1 MSEPSSLVVASSNLK
16 MLAMDFDKNLRVV
29 KRAILLAKEKGATIF
44 CSSELC
50 LSGYSCEDHFI
61 ELDTFIHCIESLAD
75 ILESGVTSG
84 ILCAIGCPIM
94 HNNVRYNCVV
104 MCVNSKIV
112 LIRPKMTLAD
122 DGNYREGRFFTAYK
136 KFTTESFRLPKLLQ
150 KATGD
155 VHVPFGF
162 GMLKLE
168 GSVTIGIELCEEL
181 WAPENTSMRQFMQG
195 CDIVLNCSASHTQ
208 LRKLKQR
215 IDLITSATAK
225 TGGAYLYSNQI
236 GCDGTRLYF
245 DGSAMISLNG
255 KLLKQGSFFSLN
267 TVEVIAAKI
276 NVNDIRTFRQGS
288 ASLQEQTANVTT
300 SIETILVNFS
310 ACPDKLRFEESDEPI
325 LDPVIPDP
333 REEIIVGP
341 ACYLWD
347 YVSLSYTGGFLL
359 PLSGGADSA
368 ASASI
373 VFIMCKL
380 VIYAAATGNQDVITN
395 LARILKTCGVELDT
409 DRRHVMFTMDLPDH
423 HLVAYK
429 TALAATDLNYG
440 GITPEILCS
449 HIMHTVYLGTDFSS
463 ALTKRRA
470 ESLGQQIG
478 SFHLEL
484 NIQPAV
490 EVVISIFVKFMET
503 LVKRKTHI
511 GPRFV
516 VEGGTMTEDLALQN
530 IQARLRMIG
539 AYMCAQLL
547 PWVRGDDRKPL
558 LVVGSANVDE
568 SLRGYLTK
576 YDCSSAD
583 INPIGSMS
591 KSDLRKSLL
600 WLADIAHL
608 PILKEIVDAPP
619 TAELRPIDEKA
630 GDGYSQKDED
640 EMGFTYDEL
649 GELGT
654 WRKAIR
660 CGPVSTFMKA
670 VSKWKQTKTP
680 EEVATKVKN
689 FYRFYAIN
697 RHKMTTMTPSYH
709 AESYSPD
716 DNRFDLRPF
725 LTNVNWPRQFTT
737 IDQLVKQMMAK

>member
-1 MSEPSSLVVASSNLK
+1 MSEPSTVIVASCNLNL
-16 MLAMDFDKNLRVV
+16 LAMDFEHNLRVV

-50 LSGYSCEDHFI
+50 LSGYSCEDHFL
-61 ELDTFIHCIESLAD
+61 EMDTFTHCIESLAD
-75 ILESGVTSG
+75 LLESGVTNG

-112 LIRPKMTLAD
+112 LIRPKMTMAD
-122 DGNYREGRFFTAYK
+122 DGNYRERRFFTAYK
-136 KFTTESFRLPKLLQ
+136 KFTTETFRLPPKLH
-150 KATGD
+150 KVTGD

-162 GMLKLE
+162 GMLQLDND
-168 GSVTIGIELCEEL
+168 VTVGIELCEEL
-181 WAPENTSMRQFMQG
+181 WAPENTSTRQFMQG
-195 CDIVLNCSASHTQ
+195 CDFILNCSASHTQ
-208 LRKLKQR
+208 LRKLAKR
-215 IDLITSATAK
+215 IDLIKSATVK
-225 TGGAYLYSNQI
+225 IGGAYVYSNQI
-236 GCDGTRLYF
+236 GCDGTRLFF
-245 DGSAMISLNG
+245 DGSAMICLNG
-255 KLLKQGSFFSLN
+255 ELIQQGSFFSLN
-267 TVEVIAAKI
+267 TVEVITAKI
-276 NVNDIRTFRQGS
+276 NVNDVRTFRQGS

-300 SIETILVNFS
+300 SVPTILVNFS
-310 ACPDKLRFEESDEPI
+310 TCPVLEQSDQPI

-333 REEIIVGP
+333 REEIMVGP

-347 YVSLSYTGGFLL
+347 YLRRSFTGGFLL

-368 ASASI
+368 ATASI
-373 VFIMCKL
+373 IFVMCKL
-380 VIYAAATGNQDVITN
+380 VIYAAAAAGNKDVIADLT
-395 LARILKTCGVELDT
+395 RILKTCGVEIETGL
-409 DRRHVMFTMDLPDH
+409 HVLSTMDVPDH
-423 HLVAYK
+423 VVAYK
-429 TALAATDLNYG
+429 TALVATGLNYCG
-440 GITPEILCS
+440 VTPEILCS
-449 HIMHTVYLGTDFSS
+449 HVMHTVYLGTNFSS
-463 ALTKRRA
+463 SLTKRRA
-470 ESLGQQIG
+470 ENLGQQIG

-490 EVVISIFVKFMET
+490 EVVTTIFVKFMET
-503 LVKRKTHI
+503 LVGRKAHI

-516 VEGGTMTEDLALQN
+516 VEGGTMTEDLAMQN
-530 IQARLRMIG
+530 IQARIRMVL

-558 LVVGSANVDE
+558 LVLGSANVDE

-600 WLADIAHL
+600 WLSETAQL

-619 TAELRPIDEKA
+619 TAELRPIATDA

-654 WRKAIR
+654 WRKATR
-660 CGPVSTFMKA
+660 CGPVSTFIKA
-670 VSKWKQTKTP
+670 SSTWKHMTSK
-680 EEVATKVKN
+680 EVATKVKN

-725 LTNVNWPRQFTT
+725 LTNVNWPRQFKT
-737 IDQLVKQMMAK
+737 IDDLADQMMTKMKK

>member
-1 MSEPSSLVVASSNLK
+1 MSESLPVGFVACNLK
-16 MLAMDFDKNLRVV
+16 LLAMNFVENLRVI
-29 KRAILLAKEKGATIF
+29 KRAILLAKGKGATIF

-50 LSGYSCEDHFI
+50 LSGYSCEDHFL
-61 ELDTFIHCIESLAD
+61 EMDTFTHCIESLAD
-75 ILESGVTSG
+75 LLESGVTNG

-94 HNNVRYNCVV
+94 YNNVRYNCVV

-150 KATGD
+150 KVTGD
-155 VHVPFGF
+155 VNVPFGF
-162 GMLKLE
+162 GMLQLND
-168 GSVTIGIELCEEL
+168 GVTVGIELCEEL
-181 WAPENTSMRQFMQG
+181 WAPENTSTRQFMHG
-195 CDIVLNCSASHTQ
+195 ADIVLNCSASHTQ

-215 IDLITSATAK
+215 IDLVTSATAK
-225 TGGAYLYSNQI
+225 TGGIYVYSNQN
-236 GCDGTRLYF
+236 GCDGTRLFF
-245 DGSAMISLNG
+245 DGSCMIVLNG

-267 TVEVIAAKI
+267 TVEVITAKI

-288 ASLQEQTANVTT
+288 ASLQQQTANLTT
-300 SIETILVNFS
+300 SVDTILVDFS
-310 ACPDKLRFEESDEPI
+310 ACIVLEESDEPI

-347 YVSLSYTGGFLL
+347 YVSISYTGGFLL

-373 VFIMCKL
+373 IFIMCKL
-380 VIYAAATGNQDVITN
+380 VIYAAATGNQDVIAN
-395 LARILKTCGVELDT
+395 LARILKTCGVEIDAS
-409 DRRHVMFTMDLPDH
+409 RHVMFTMDVPDH
-423 HLVAYK
+423 VVAYK
-429 TALAATDLNYG
+429 TALAATDLNYC

-490 EVVISIFVKFMET
+490 EVVINIFVKFMET
-503 LVKRKTHI
+503 LVGRKAR
-511 GPRFV
+511 PRFV

-619 TAELRPIDEKA
+619 TAELRPIAEEA
-630 GDGYSQKDED
+630 GDGYSQKDEE

-689 FYRFYAIN
+689 FYRFYAMN

-737 IDQLVKQMMAK
+737 IDQLVKQMMTK

>member
-1 MSEPSSLVVASSNLK
+1 MSEPSTAIVASSNLK
-16 MLAMDFDKNLRVV
+16 LLAMDFDKNLCVV
-29 KRAILLAKEKGATIF
+29 ERAILLAKEKGATIF

-50 LSGYSCEDHFI
+50 LSGYSCEDHFL
-61 ELDTFIHCIESLAD
+61 ELDTFTHCIESLAKL
-75 ILESGVTSG
+75 LESGVTNG
-84 ILCAIGCPIM
+84 ILCAIGCPIL
-94 HNNVRYNCVV
+94 HKNVRYNCVV

-122 DGNYREGRFFTAYK
+122 DGNYREGRYFTAYK
-136 KFTTESFRLPKLLQ
+136 KFTTEPFELPRSLQ
-150 KATGD
+150 KITGD

-162 GMLKLE
+162 GMLQLND
-168 GSVTIGIELCEEL
+168 GVTVGIELCEEL
-181 WAPENTSMRQFMQG
+181 WAPENTSTRQFMQG

-215 IDLITSATAK
+215 IDLITSATVK
-225 TGGAYLYSNQI
+225 TGGAYVYSNQI
-236 GCDGTRLYF
+236 GCDGTRLFF
-245 DGSAMISLNG
+245 DGSAMIALNG

-267 TVEVIAAKI
+267 TVEVITAKI
-276 NVNDIRTFRQGS
+276 KFDDIRTSRQGS
-288 ASLQEQTANVTT
+288 ASFQEQTANVTT
-300 SIETILVNFS
+300 SIQTIRVQFS
-310 ACPDKLRFEESDEPI
+310 TCPVLEESDEPI

-333 REEIIVGP
+333 REEIMVGP

-347 YVSLSYTGGFLL
+347 YLRLSFTGGFLL

-368 ASASI
+368 ATAAI
-373 VFIMCKL
+373 VFVMCKL
-380 VIYAAATGNQDVITN
+380 VIYAAATGNQDVIADLT
-395 LARILKTCGVELDT
+395 RILRTCGVEIET
-409 DRRHVMFTMDLPDH
+409 SRHVLFTMDAPD

-429 TALAATDLNYG
+429 TALAAIDLNYC

-490 EVVISIFVKFMET
+490 DVVISIFVKFMQT
-503 LVKRKTHI
+503 LVKRKAHI

-547 PWVRGDDRKPL
+547 PWLRGDDRKPL
-558 LVVGSANVDE
+558 LVLGSANVDE

-600 WLADIAHL
+600 WLADTAHL
-608 PILKEIVDAPP
+608 PVLTEIVDAPP
-619 TAELRPIDEKA
+619 TAELRPIAADA

-670 VSKWKQTKTP
+670 LSKWKQTKTP

-697 RHKMTTMTPSYH
+697 RHKMTTITPSYH

-725 LTNVNWPRQFTT
+725 LTNVNWPRQFKT
-737 IDQLVKQMMAK
+737 IDQLVKQMMATMEK

>member
-1 MSEPSSLVVASSNLK
+1 MSEPSTFVVAACNLK
-16 MLAMDFDKNLRVV
+16 LLAMNFEENLRVV
-29 KRAILLAKEKGATIF
+29 KRAILLAKEKGATMF

-50 LSGYSCEDHFI
+50 LPGYFCEDHFL

-75 ILESGVTSG
+75 LLESGVTNG

-122 DGNYREGRFFTAYK
+122 DGNYREGRYFTAYK

-150 KATGD
+150 KVTGD
-155 VHVPFGF
+155 VNVPFGF
-162 GMLKLE
+162 AVLKLE
-168 GSVTIGIELCEEL
+168 DDITVGIELCEEL
-181 WAPENTSMRQFMQG
+181 WAPENTSTRQRA
-195 CDIVLNCSASHTQ
+195 DVILNPSASHTQ

-215 IDLITSATAK
+215 MDLVTSATAK
-225 TGGAYLYSNQI
+225 TGGTYVYSNQI
-236 GCDGTRLYF
+236 GCDGARLYF

-267 TVEVIAAKI
+267 TVEVITANI

-310 ACPDKLRFEESDEPI
+310 ACTDKLRFEESDEPI

-347 YVSLSYTGGFLL
+347 YVSISYTGGFLL

-395 LARILKTCGVELDT
+395 LARILKTCGVEIDAG
-409 DRRHVMFTMDLPDH
+409 RHVMFTMDLPD

-429 TALAATDLNYG
+429 TALAATDLNYC

-503 LVKRKTHI
+503 LVKRKAHI

-530 IQARLRMIG
+530 IQARIRMIG

-547 PWVRGDDRKPL
+547 PWVRGNDRKPL

-619 TAELRPIDEKA
+619 TAELRPIDEEA
-630 GDGYSQKDED
+630 GDGYSQTDEED
-640 EMGFTYDEL
+640 MGFTYDEL

-725 LTNVNWPRQFTT
+725 LTNVNWPRQFKT
-737 IDQLVKQMMAK
+737 IDQLVKQMMTK